1 MKLNASTAI
10 ALALA
15 FTSVAG
21 NSAAAVAASS
31 VSEDSARLDQHV
43 APQEQIENASTSNLM
58 CVRNPWT
65 RQPFCW

>member
-21 NSAAAVAASS
+21 NPVAVYASS
-31 VSEDSARLDQHV
+31 VSEDSPRLSQRSTPENHREYEARQTGCIRVGVLR
-43 APQEQIENASTSNLM
+43 ACI
-58 CVRNPWT
+58 WK
-65 RQPFCW
+65 

>member
-31 VSEDSARLDQHV
+31 VSGSSN
-43 APQEQIENASTSNLM
+43 PQEQQITLQGQTQYTAGTRGYCFRS
-58 CVRNPWT
+58 PWGII
-65 RQPFCW
+65 CC

>member
-31 VSEDSARLDQHV
+31 VSGSSN
-43 APQEQIENASTSNLM
+43 PQEQRITLQGQTEYAAARRGYCFRS
-58 CVRNPWT
+58 PWGII
-65 RQPFCW
+65 CC

>member
-10 ALALA
+10 VLALA

-31 VSEDSARLDQHV
+31 VSGSSN
-43 APQEQIENASTSNLM
+43 PQEQRITLQGQSEYGAARRGYCFRS
-58 CVRNPWT
+58 PWGT
-65 RQPFCW
+65 LCY

>member
-31 VSEDSARLDQHV
+31 VSGSSN
-43 APQEQIENASTSNLM
+43 PQEQRITLQGQTEYAAATRGYCFRS
-58 CVRNPWT
+58 PWGII
-65 RQPFCW
+65 CC

>member
-21 NSAAAVAASS
+21 NSAAVAASS
-31 VSEDSARLDQHV
+31 VSGSSN
-43 APQEQIENASTSNLM
+43 PQEQRITLQGQTEYAAARRGY
-58 CVRNPWT
+58 CVLIPWIGKV
-65 RQPFCW
+65 CY

>member
-21 NSAAAVAASS
+21 NPVAVYASS
-31 VSEDSARLDQHV
+31 VSEDSRRQDQPV
-43 APQEQIENASTSNLM
+43 APQEQIDNASTSNLM

-65 RQPFCW
+65 RKPFCW

>member
-31 VSEDSARLDQHV
+31 VSGSSN
-43 APQEQIENASTSNLM
+43 PQQQRITLQGQTEYAAGIRGYCFWS
-58 CVRNPWT
+58 PWGKI
-65 RQPFCW
+65 CC